1 MVGVAFVGATQAE
14 IVINEI
20 HYNSRPNDAQDEFV
34 ELYNSGDTPV
44 DLSGWFFNDGFDY
57 TFPVGTQ
64 IGVGGYVVVAKNPAA
79 LLDRYGL
86 GALGPFDGGLSGEGE
101 RIELRRADG
110 SVADEV
116 NYQDNFP
123 WPTAAGGAGSSMEL
137 IHPGLDN
144 DLGGSWRSSL
154 K

>member
-1 MVGVAFVGATQAE
+1 MMRRMNLWSF
-14 IVINEI
+14 
-20 HYNSRPNDAQDEFV
+20 
-34 ELYNSGDTPV
+34 YNSGDTPV

-123 WPTAAGGAGSSMEL
+123 VADGSRWRW
-137 IHPGLDN
+137 ILDGIN
-144 DLGGSWRSSL
+144 SSRFR
-154 K
+154 